1 MEKEHEFDKVRTC
14 KYGCG
19 KRIVTEEGKGYS
31 EHNINLHE
39 KACKFESSGKRK
51 TVQSIS
57 KFFKPAKKINV
68 SEDAESNI
76 DLVVDVGCSRDVGF
90 VDTPLIIE
98 TDNAKDV
105 NVDMDTPIITET
117 DGTEGNHVVGVTYC

>member
-1 MEKEHEFDKVRTC
+1 MEKEHEFDKGRTC

-19 KRIVTEEGKGYS
+19 KRIVTKEGKGYS

-51 TVQSIS
+51 SVQSMS
-57 KFFKPAKKINV
+57 KFFKPAKKTNI

-76 DLVVDVGCSRDVGF
+76 DLVVDAWPTNRIRPNMSHCEIAD
-90 VDTPLIIE
+90 
-98 TDNAKDV
+98 
-105 NVDMDTPIITET
+105 
-117 DGTEGNHVVGVTYC
+117 

>member
-19 KRIVTEEGKGYS
+19 EKIVKKEGNGYS
-31 EHNINLHE
+31 EHDINLHE

-51 TVQSIS
+51 SIQSIS
-57 KFFKPAKKINV
+57 KFLKPDKKTNV

-90 VDTPLIIE
+90 VDTPLIIK
-98 TDNAKDV
+98 TDNTKDM
-105 NVDMDTPIITET
+105 NVDWTLQ
-117 DGTEGNHVVGVTYC
+117 